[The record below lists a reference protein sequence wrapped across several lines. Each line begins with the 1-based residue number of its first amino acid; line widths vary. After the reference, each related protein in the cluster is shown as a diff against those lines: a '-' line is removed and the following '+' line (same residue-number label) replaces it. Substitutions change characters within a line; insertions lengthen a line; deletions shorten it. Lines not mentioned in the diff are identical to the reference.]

1 MSLIGPITTIN
12 TSARRSWHNYTTT
25 KNRTVSAPEVFADT
39 SGWANLVD
47 KTQPQFEVAA
57 RLYRDIR
64 QRGLRMVTT
73 NYVMIELVALLTSPL
88 RLPRKR
94 IIAVIDG
101 IRTSPYFEVIQVD
114 TVLDKNAWQLLKQ
127 RPDKEWS
134 LVDCAS
140 FVVMQQRGIVEAL
153 TTDHHFEQ
161 AGFVRLLRP

>member
-1 MSLIGPITTIN
+1 M
-12 TSARRSWHNYTTT
+12 
-25 KNRTVSAPEVFADT
+25 SAPEVFADT

>member
-1 MSLIGPITTIN
+1 
-12 TSARRSWHNYTTT
+12 
-25 KNRTVSAPEVFADT
+25 
-39 SGWANLVD
+39 
-47 KTQPQFEVAA
+47 
-57 RLYRDIR
+57 
-64 QRGLRMVTT
+64 MVTT

-153 TTDHHFEQ
+153 ITDHHFEQ